1 MAPLVSVLEN
11 EAGGHDK
18 VLTLLSYVKYV
29 YGRQTMENLTSE
41 VAKYRERYGRPGL
54 AAEDVTLLKLL
65 EEQHEREG
73 LERGLKQGA
82 REGELR
88 TRIRLV
94 ERMLDRDVPWAAIE
108 DMTGTDRDGLDSL
121 REELAALQAAGTRT
135 HPEHRRPDGP
145 WAEPDTT

>member
-1 MAPLVSVLEN
+1 M
-11 EAGGHDK
+11 
-18 VLTLLSYVKYV
+18 TLLSYVKYV
-29 YGRQTMENLTSE
+29 YGRQTMDNPTSK
-41 VAKYRERYGRPGL
+41 VAKYREGYGRPGL

-108 DMTGTDRDGLDSL
+108 DMTGADQDGLDSL
-121 REELAALQAAGTRT
+121 REELAALQAAGTPT
-135 HPEHRRPDGP
+135 HPGHRRPDGP

>member
-1 MAPLVSVLEN
+1 MLEH

-29 YGRQTMENLTSE
+29 YGRQTMDNPTSK
-41 VAKYRERYGRPGL
+41 VAKYREGYGRPGL

-82 REGELR
+82 RR
-88 TRIRLV
+88 RAPHP
-94 ERMLDRDVPWAAIE
+94 DP
-108 DMTGTDRDGLDSL
+108 TG
-121 REELAALQAAGTRT
+121 RT
-135 HPEHRRPDGP
+135 HVGQRRPVGGHRGHDRRGSGR
-145 WAEPDTT
+145 T